1 MGRVTDTDRKNH
13 PMIKAAF
20 FDVDGTLMTTGHTM
34 LESTRRALDA
44 LSANGIQTIVASG
57 RPAYELPACL
67 DGLFDTYVCLNGQHC
82 SDAEG
87 VYRDC
92 PLDDADVQAVAAQV
106 RAGAFDALV
115 LQGDGCFATRLTQRV
130 LDTGRALNQ
139 SYVVKNLDDEL
150 DRPIYQFCAFVDS
163 ADEYLIRDVA
173 HGVRLT
179 RWTELFCDIIPA
191 QGGKGP
197 GIRAT
202 LERYGLSP
210 EETIAFGDGE
220 NDLSMF
226 EVCGTAVAM
235 GNAWDLVKERA
246 DYVTDDCDSD
256 GIWNACKHFG
266 LV

>member
-1 MGRVTDTDRKNH
+1 MTNGETH
-13 PMIKAAF
+13 MIKAAF
-20 FDVDGTLMTTGHTM
+20 FDVDGTLMTTSHTM
-34 LESTRRALDA
+34 LESTRRAIDA
-44 LSANGIQTIVASG
+44 LSAQGIRTIVATG
-57 RPAYELPACL
+57 RPSYEVPACL

-82 SDAEG
+82 KDAEG

-92 PLDDADVQAVAAQV
+92 PLDDADVRAVAAQV
-106 RAGAFDALV
+106 HDGVFDVLV
-115 LQGDGCFATRLTQRV
+115 LQEDGMFTTALTQRV
-130 LDTGRALNQ
+130 LDTARAINQ
-139 SYVVKNLDDEL
+139 SYVVKNLDEEL
-150 DRPIYQFCAFVDS
+150 DKPIYQFCAFVDS
-163 ADEYLIRDVA
+163 ADEHLILDVA

-191 QGGKGP
+191 QGGKGA

-202 LERYGLSP
+202 LERYGLAP

-226 EVCGTAVAM
+226 EMCGTSVAM
-235 GNAWDLVKERA
+235 GNAWDAVKEHA